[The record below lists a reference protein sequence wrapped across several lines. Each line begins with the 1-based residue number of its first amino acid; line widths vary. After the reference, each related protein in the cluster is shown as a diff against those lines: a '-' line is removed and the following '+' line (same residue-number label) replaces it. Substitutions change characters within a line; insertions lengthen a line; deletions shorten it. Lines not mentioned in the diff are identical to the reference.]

1 MLVITEFLTNS
12 IRIFQKREREND
24 EKKFSKTKT
33 ALETEIA
40 KKEETLREKMD
51 DLIKMEK
58 DKEQACAEMKVLDAN
73 YSKFEQWKEV
83 YSAQQDNHQEESEKK
98 KQLVNILRELET
110 ESKRLNGK
118 RKRLLDDTERY
129 KKIADEYDIEI
140 AKKRARVESM
150 QNKISLKEEAL
161 TELERQLFE
170 KDSNSKT
177 LFENAIKEEGE
188 TKMLK
193 SELESAEKEEK
204 DFEAAAEK
212 FKCGIAAEIKSD
224 EIKYAELLAFQ
235 NELKEEVANMRAKI
249 DAKNLA
255 RDETTKELKRRA
267 QVLVLGEQLLV
278 KYKSKERKYSNT
290 KIS

>member
-1 MLVITEFLTNS
+1 
-12 IRIFQKREREND
+12 
-24 EKKFSKTKT
+24 
-33 ALETEIA
+33 
-40 KKEETLREKMD
+40 MD

-98 KQLVNILRELET
+98 KQLVNILGELET

-177 LFENAIKEEGE
+177 LFENAIREEGK

-193 SELESAEKEEK
+193 SELESAENEEK

-212 FKCGIAAEIKSD
+212 FKRGIAAEIKSD